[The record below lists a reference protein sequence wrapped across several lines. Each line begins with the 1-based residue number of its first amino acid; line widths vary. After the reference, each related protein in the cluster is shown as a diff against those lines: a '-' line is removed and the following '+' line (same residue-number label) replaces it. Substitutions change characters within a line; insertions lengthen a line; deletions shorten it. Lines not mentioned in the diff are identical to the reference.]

1 MKSRVTAVI
10 PTRNRPRDLGK
21 AVVSVRAQLRPPDE
35 FIIVDQSPGSESRDL
50 VSSLMEDETRIQLV
64 YIHDPR
70 ITGLVDAKRVAA
82 ERASGKIVCF
92 LEDDVILEP
101 EYLERIEQGFAE
113 HPDMLGCCGIITN
126 PPRQMPGYELVFH
139 LFHRGIYRDIRVGI
153 YGRGNKGADQ
163 GLIQSDV
170 LSGGLSAWRRE
181 VFAAVPFD
189 VTNGFFMLEDMDFS
203 TRVVQCFGHRLYIN
217 PAARLEHH
225 WSPVNRE
232 VLGPRQRRKL
242 TEFISYYKKRR
253 NWPGA
258 RLALPW
264 LLVGLLIEA
273 CVQSLSSRSLAPL
286 TGYFAGLRD
295 GFVKRIE
302 A

>member
-1 MKSRVTAVI
+1 
-10 PTRNRPRDLGK
+10 
-21 AVVSVRAQLRPPDE
+21 
-35 FIIVDQSPGSESRDL
+35 
-50 VSSLMEDETRIQLV
+50 
-64 YIHDPR
+64 
-70 ITGLVDAKRVAA
+70 
-82 ERASGKIVCF
+82 
-92 LEDDVILEP
+92 
-101 EYLERIEQGFAE
+101 
-113 HPDMLGCCGIITN
+113 
-126 PPRQMPGYELVFH
+126 
-139 LFHRGIYRDIRVGI
+139 
-153 YGRGNKGADQ
+153 
-163 GLIQSDV
+163 
-170 LSGGLSAWRRE
+170 
-181 VFAAVPFD
+181 
-189 VTNGFFMLEDMDFS
+189 MDFS